1 MRRVSLVLLA
11 AAAGGCPANGS
22 GGRDAAP
29 RPGTGQPA
37 STAPA
42 TPPPPEPGAVALT
55 EDMAAPYF
63 ASGPAAQAAARFAL
77 EDWSAARRGF
87 AAILKKEK
95 DPAARARLWLMVA
108 LCDASL
114 GQHAAAAAGFEKA
127 LGGLAALADWIH
139 YQAARS
145 HFMAHQPGKA
155 LAHARQVAAAS
166 IVGADA
172 ELLVG
177 DILRARGNWAATAA
191 HYEKYLTERPEGI
204 RLAEARF
211 RLGEALERRGKSEEA
226 FALYRKVTVA
236 APLGRWAG
244 DASAR
249 IDAILSRK
257 KADERTALAQ
267 LSAAELIER
276 GMVYF
281 DSMRNPESEAD
292 FEAALAAPGLDS
304 EMRCVAAFHRAQ
316 SVFKQRD
323 RTRAAPLF
331 DEATAAC
338 EKTQNRDLLVKSS
351 YQAGRSYANIGK
363 HDLALARYERAEKDA
378 GPEHSYGDDAR
389 MRQAEEQL
397 DLGNQEKVTELLAT
411 LPTDYPK
418 GDVKAEATWR
428 LAWRDYKDGK
438 YEQAIGW
445 LKKQIALVPIDDN
458 YFAEGQ
464 AQYWIGR
471 SYERLKKPKEAL
483 AAYQQAVR
491 LYPMSYYALLALN
504 RMRERYGDAF
514 NALVAE
520 IKAPPAGWNP
530 SQASFKF
537 RPRALYGSPGFT
549 RALEFLRLG
558 LGDQAEAEL
567 RRLGMA
573 PPPGKDRVD
582 DPDLIDKIWATAFLY
597 HGAGRHGQA
606 LWATRWHVLD
616 YRRQWPVGAN
626 RARWD
631 IAYPKGWWG
640 LLDRHAKL
648 QGYPT
653 ELLIAFVREESGFN
667 PLLESW
673 ANAIGLTQMIAPTAK
688 RFAKGTGIEVSRAAL
703 RDPEKNVTIGSRFLK
718 FLVDKFEK
726 RVALVVPS
734 YNAGEGATIK
744 WLRLRGDWPMDEF
757 AEEIPYDETRN
768 YSKRVI
774 ATYFT
779 YSYLKDGTIPE
790 MPNDI
795 PASFVPPGGAK
806 PTDASNK
813 RLKGN

>member
-1 MRRVSLVLLA
+1 MRRIFVVLLA
-11 AAAGGCPANGS
+11 AAAGCPANGS
-22 GGRDAAP
+22 SGRDAASEP
-29 RPGTGQPA
+29 SAPP
-37 STAPA
+37 APA
-42 TPPPPEPGAVALT
+42 AAAPPPAPEPGAVALT
-55 EDMAAPYF
+55 EEMAAPYF
-63 ASGPAAQAAARFAL
+63 ATGPAAQAAARFAL

-87 AAILKKEK
+87 AALLKKEK
-95 DPAARARLWLMVA
+95 DASARARLALVVA
-108 LCDASL
+108 LCDAHL
-114 GQHAAAAAGFEKA
+114 GQDAGAAAGFEKA
-127 LGGLAALADWIH
+127 LAGLPALADWIH
-139 YQAARS
+139 YQAARA
-145 HFMAHQPGKA
+145 HFMAHQAGKA
-155 LAHARQVAAAS
+155 MAHARQVAAAS

-172 ELLVG
+172 ELLIG
-177 DILRARGNWAATAA
+177 DILRAKGDWAAVAA
-191 HYEKYLTERPEGI
+191 HYQKYLHDRPEGI

-211 RLGEALERRGKSEEA
+211 RLAEALERRGKGEEA
-226 FALYRKVTVA
+226 LPLYRKVTVS
-236 APLGRWAG
+236 APLGRWAS

-249 IDAILSRK
+249 IDALLSRK
-257 KADERTALAQ
+257 RADERTALAQ

-276 GMVYF
+276 GMIYF
-281 DSMRNPESEAD
+281 DSMRNQESEAD
-292 FEAALAAPGLDS
+292 FEAALAAPGLDD

-331 DEATAAC
+331 DEATAVC
-338 EKTQNRDLLVKSS
+338 EKTRNRDLLVKSS
-351 YQAGRSYANIGK
+351 YQAGRSYANIGQ

-389 MRQAEEQL
+389 LREAEEQL
-397 DLGNQEKVTELLAT
+397 DLGNQEKVTELLST

-418 GDVKAEATWR
+418 GDQKAEAMWR

-458 YFAEGQ
+458 YYAEGQ
-464 AQYWIGR
+464 AQYWMAR
-471 SYERLKKPKEAL
+471 AYERLKKPKEAQ
-483 AAYQQAVR
+483 AAYVQAVK

-504 RMRERYGDAF
+504 RLRERHGEVFA
-514 NALVAE
+514 ALVKE
-520 IKAPPAGWNP
+520 IQAAPAGWSP
-530 SQASFKF
+530 SQPSFQF
-537 RPRALYGSPGFT
+537 RPRALYASPGFQ
-549 RALEFLRLG
+549 RAIEFLRLG
-558 LGDQAEAEL
+558 LGDEAEAEL

-573 PPPGKDRVD
+573 PPPGKNKVE

-597 HGAGRHGQA
+597 HGAGRVGHA
-606 LWATRWHVLD
+606 LWVTRWHVLD

-626 RARWD
+626 RARWE
-631 IAYPKGWWG
+631 IAYPKGWWA
-640 LLDRHAKL
+640 LLDRHAKTH
-648 QGYPT
+648 GYPT
-653 ELLIAFVREESGFN
+653 ELLISFVREESGFN

-673 ANAIGLTQMIAPTAK
+673 ANAIGLTQMILPTAR
-688 RFAKGTGIEVSRAAL
+688 RFAKGTGIEPSRATL

-734 YNAGEGATIK
+734 YNAGEGATMK
-744 WLRLRGDWPMDEF
+744 WLRVRGDWPMDEF

-774 ATYFT
+774 ATYFA

-795 PASFVPPGGAK
+795 PPSFVPPGGARAG
-806 PTDASNK
+806 DASSK
-813 RLKGN
+813 RIKGN